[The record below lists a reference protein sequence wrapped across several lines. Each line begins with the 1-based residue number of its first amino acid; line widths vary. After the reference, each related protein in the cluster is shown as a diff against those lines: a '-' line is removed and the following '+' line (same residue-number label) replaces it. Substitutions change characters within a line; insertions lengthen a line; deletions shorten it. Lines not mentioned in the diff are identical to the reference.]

1 MVFADVERTRKRLCA
16 YVIGAITL
24 SCQKRNCCGAIVY
37 KEGKLVLRYN
47 RNIQTKHSNSN
58 LSYLSKLLHYFK
70 KIVVKVLHK

>member
-1 MVFADVERTRKRLCA
+1 MVFADVKRTRKRLCA

-47 RNIQTKHSNSN
+47 RNIQTK
-58 LSYLSKLLHYFK
+58 
-70 KIVVKVLHK
+70 